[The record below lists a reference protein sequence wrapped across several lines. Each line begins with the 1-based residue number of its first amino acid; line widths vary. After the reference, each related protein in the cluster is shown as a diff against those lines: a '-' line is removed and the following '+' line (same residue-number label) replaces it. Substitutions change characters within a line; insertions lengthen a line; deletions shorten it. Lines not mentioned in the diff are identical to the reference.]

1 MPNKPNAKTGKWDIY
16 LKKVLQQVQP
26 DNGIS
31 SLGMRVTC
39 DIIRHLE
46 DKLSAVATMLT
57 MHSGKQTV
65 SSREVQTAIRLTFP
79 GQLAKHTVREGCKAV
94 TKFTSNYG
102 AADKGNRSAMSGLQF
117 SVSRAENGLRKHA
130 GKLRVGSKAPVY
142 LAGVL
147 EYISAEILELSGNAA
162 HDNKKTRITPR
173 HIFLATHYD
182 EELKELLSDV
192 VITEGGLIPHIH
204 SSLLP
209 KKEYGG
215 SQDGGRGKG
224 LGKKGAVRHRKVL
237 RDIIQGI
244 TKNALQRLAYKA
256 GVKMMSGLMY
266 EELRGV
272 MRMFLENKLRG
283 AIAVTEHHGRK
294 TVMRGDL
301 VASTKGNA
309 ILNYK
314 GDSKLVGGAKSAP
327 GTVSLRKIRGFQK
340 SVMYLIQRAPFQRL
354 VREIGQEFKM
364 NLRYDSL
371 FMDALQTLTEAYL
384 VDLLKDTNLLAIHA
398 HRTTIQ
404 PRDLQLARRINQKKS

>member
-1 MPNKPNAKTGKWDIY
+1 MPNKSHAKTGKWDIY
-16 LKKVLQQVQP
+16 LKKVLQQVHP

-39 DIIRHLE
+39 DIICHLE

-65 SSREVQTAIRLTFP
+65 SSREVQTAVRLIFP
-79 GQLAKHTVREGCKAV
+79 GQSAKHAVSEGAKAV

-102 AADKGNRSAMSGLQF
+102 AADKGNRSAMSGLEF

-130 GKLRVGSKAPVY
+130 GKLRVGSRAPVY

-147 EYISAEILELSGNAA
+147 EYISADILLLSGNAA
-162 HDNKKTRITPR
+162 RDNEKTRITPR

-182 EELKELLSDV
+182 EELKKLLSDV
-192 VITEGGLIPHIH
+192 VITEGGVIPHIH

-209 KKEYGG
+209 PKKNGG

-224 LGKKGAVRHRKVL
+224 GS
-237 RDIIQGI
+237 DNIQGI

-309 ILNYK
+309 ILNYQ
-314 GDSKLVGGAKSAP
+314 GDSKFVGGAKGGIQKPYRFHP
-327 GTVSLRKIRGFQK
+327 GTVALRKIRGFQK

-354 VREIGQEFKM
+354 VREIGQDFKL